1 MEDTINKYVSNIR
14 ALKYAKQI
22 SIDLKGEINK
32 NTIMVGNFN
41 TPLSR
46 MDKYSTPKIKNET
59 LDLNY
64 TLARMSN
71 RHIENITLNR
81 TEYTFF

>member
-32 NTIMVGNFN
+32 NTIMVEMPIPDFPYG
-41 TPLSR
+41 
-46 MDKYSTPKIKNET
+46 
-59 LDLNY
+59 
-64 TLARMSN
+64 
-71 RHIENITLNR
+71 
-81 TEYTFF
+81 